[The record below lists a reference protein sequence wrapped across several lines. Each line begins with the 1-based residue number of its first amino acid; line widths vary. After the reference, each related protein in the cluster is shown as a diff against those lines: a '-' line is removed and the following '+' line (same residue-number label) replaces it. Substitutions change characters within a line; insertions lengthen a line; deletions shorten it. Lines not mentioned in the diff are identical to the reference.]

1 MATVLTDPSSTK
13 QNVSRKTIKG
23 FFWSFFGT
31 GFQAILRIIILMI
44 LSRLL
49 NPLDFGIASV
59 ATIIIGFT
67 NIVTDLGINAVLI
80 QRPVITRNHIRAG
93 FTISILFGGFLAII
107 LWIAAPIIS
116 SFFRMD
122 QLATILRV
130 IVIGIPVES
139 FSCVSGALI
148 ARDLQFKR
156 LAIMQVVTY
165 GLGYG
170 GVGVIL
176 SILGFGVWALIGA
189 TLGQAILYSVITF
202 TLHPFSLKPKIDKI
216 IFKEFLF
223 FGGGFTVAQIGNYV
237 ATNGDNLVVGR
248 FLGAV
253 DLGLYGRAYQLMSM
267 PAQLIGSSIDTV
279 MFPILA
285 RLQDDLVYVKSVF
298 RRAVL
303 LIALLII
310 PLSVIVIILAPEII
324 ILLLGESWRGAIVP
338 FQILTAGMFFR
349 TAYKMSD
356 SLTRALGAVYS
367 RAWRQWVYSAAV
379 IIGALAGQFWGVRGV
394 AFGVLIALTIHF
406 ALNTSL
412 SLKLIAMTWIEFL
425 KTQFPAIC
433 LSTIIGME
441 IWAISSIMRQANIYP
456 IIIIGAS
463 GLATIMTF
471 LAFALLPE
479 VIIGSEIKAIINK
492 VRESIRGKN
501 NIITRLT
508 QK

>member
-1 MATVLTDPSSTK
+1 
-13 QNVSRKTIKG
+13 
-23 FFWSFFGT
+23 
-31 GFQAILRIIILMI
+31 
-44 LSRLL
+44 
-49 NPLDFGIASV
+49 
-59 ATIIIGFT
+59 
-67 NIVTDLGINAVLI
+67 
-80 QRPVITRNHIRAG
+80 
-93 FTISILFGGFLAII
+93 
-107 LWIAAPIIS
+107 
-116 SFFRMD
+116 
-122 QLATILRV
+122 
-130 IVIGIPVES
+130 
-139 FSCVSGALI
+139 
-148 ARDLQFKR
+148 
-156 LAIMQVVTY
+156 
-165 GLGYG
+165 
-170 GVGVIL
+170 
-176 SILGFGVWALIGA
+176 
-189 TLGQAILYSVITF
+189 
-202 TLHPFSLKPKIDKI
+202 
-216 IFKEFLF
+216 
-223 FGGGFTVAQIGNYV
+223 
-237 ATNGDNLVVGR
+237 
-248 FLGAV
+248 
-253 DLGLYGRAYQLMSM
+253 
-267 PAQLIGSSIDTV
+267 
-279 MFPILA
+279 
-285 RLQDDLVYVKSVF
+285 
-298 RRAVL
+298 
-303 LIALLII
+303 
-310 PLSVIVIILAPEII
+310 
-324 ILLLGESWRGAIVP
+324 
-338 FQILTAGMFFR
+338 
-349 TAYKMSD
+349 MSD